1 MASRG
6 GAVVKFAPR
15 GAEQGRAKEVYS
27 PDDSTK
33 CQDHLEVMDQ
43 KNMDAEIQQCF
54 DRGGGEILDQTTR
67 IDEDGETAEQGVE
80 QGLLVTGTRAIDPP
94 EAKYAEDESSQD
106 GQLP

>member
-6 GAVVKFAPR
+6 VQLSNLIQEGR
-15 GAEQGRAKEVYS
+15 NRAKEVYS
-27 PDDSTK
+27 PNDSTK

-54 DRGGGEILDQTTR
+54 DRGGGEVLDQTAR
-67 IDEDGETAEQGVE
+67 IDEDGETAEQDVE
-80 QGLLVTGTRAIDPP
+80 QGLLVAGTRAIDPP